1 MGDRIETGRGAPP
14 PDFRPPVSGTPGA
27 AEVSTTTA
35 PALAR
40 ILDSLTQFSVL
51 TRILRGSLPPGI
63 APHVTVSGW
72 KGGIL
77 RVTLDRPAMAMH
89 WRFEAPALKARLAKV
104 PELAGLQDIRLVLMT
119 GTAPVRPPRPGRPSR
134 PPALETAPPD
144 ALALLANGES
154 HPLLK
159 EALRRLAEAAA
170 RARARSP

>member
-1 MGDRIETGRGAPP
+1 MGDRIEKGRGEPP
-14 PDFRPPVSGTPGA
+14 SDIPSPVSGIPGA

-51 TRILRGSLPPGI
+51 TRILRASLSPGI

-77 RVTLDRPAMAMH
+77 RVTLDRPALATH
-89 WRFEAPALKARLAKV
+89 WRFEAPALKARLAKA
-104 PELAGLQDIRLVLMT
+104 PQLTGLQDVRLVLMT
-119 GTAPVRPPRPGRPSR
+119 ETVRIRPPRRSSR
-134 PPALETAPPD
+134 PPALEAAPPD
-144 ALALLANGES
+144 ALALLANGET

-159 EALRRLAEAAA
+159 EALKRLAEAAA
-170 RARARSP
+170 KARTHAP